1 MSDPGMRI
9 ESLDPMVTYLM
20 RAEGLT
26 LFAASERVSRWTPTQ
41 YVTMFRLVS
50 A

>member
-1 MSDPGMRI
+1 MS
-9 ESLDPMVTYLM
+9 ENLDPMVAYLM

-26 LFAASERVSRWTPTQ
+26 LCAASQRVSRWTPTQ
-41 YVTMFRLVS
+41 YVAMFRLVS